1 VTQTTVADA
10 RLPEVHC
17 LHQSMRAIFVIPYY
31 GENTVAVSV
40 RLDPV
45 LENKLTQQAAL
56 LGVTKSDFIKDA
68 LERVL
73 GMKNPATLLN
83 QVRRGGAM
91 GRPDASAKVSSTVKN
106 KLRAKRTD

>member
-1 VTQTTVADA
+1 
-10 RLPEVHC
+10 
-17 LHQSMRAIFVIPYY
+17 M
-31 GENTVAVSV
+31 AVSV

-45 LENKLTQQAAL
+45 VEAKLTQQATL

-83 QVRRGGAM
+83 QVRQAGKM
-91 GRPDASAKVSSTVKN
+91 GRPGASAKVSVSMKT
-106 KLRAKRTD
+106 KLRAKRSG